1 MIFIRVLPA
10 FLVGTGSADRYSEAN
25 CIGVTAF
32 RVGAQ
37 DLVTVPFRF
46 RNLHRRAAHRTLVSD
61 DLRLVGILH
70 LEVVQN
76 VLVYGPANLVHVFIC
91 LF

>member
-1 MIFIRVLPA
+1 MVRGGA
-10 FLVGTGSADRYSEAN
+10 GSADCYSKTD

-37 DLVTVPFRF
+37 DLVAVPFRF

-70 LEVVQN
+70 LEVFQN
-76 VLVYGPANLVHVFIC
+76 VLVDGPANLIHVFIY